1 MNEQTRIRL
10 GIIAARFGK
19 RSDAPVDSA
28 QVWLAEYEA
37 LRAGVLRTAMSEI
50 AEVLA
55 GDGHRCEVVLD
66 GDPEARSI
74 DLVVAPWGAAEK
86 ERRIRFFA
94 RDDPRRGWQVV
105 GHIWLLQSPSELT
118 RFGHPSEVTTEVAEQ
133 ILVDAIEQLFASA
146 ASSARRGEA
155 HS

>member
-28 QVWLAEYEA
+28 QAWLAEYEA
-37 LRAGVLRTAMSEI
+37 LRAGVLRTAMTEI
-50 AEVLA
+50 GEVLA
-55 GDGHRCEVVLD
+55 ADGHRCQVVLD
-66 GDPEARSI
+66 IDPEARSI
-74 DLVVAPWGAAEK
+74 DLVVAPWGAPEK
-86 ERRIRFFA
+86 ERRVRFFA
-94 RDDPRRGWQVV
+94 RRDPHRGWQVV
-105 GHIWLLQSPSELT
+105 AHIWLLQSPSELT
-118 RFGHPSEVTTEVAEQ
+118 RFERPGEVTAEVAEQ

-146 ASSARRGEA
+146 ASRARREEA